1 MSANSDALDNIFQR
15 LASRSEEVRRAAGIN
30 LEEHVITY
38 TQEYPGHDGSKGIW
52 TEAFHK
58 TFEFTRSNN
67 QMERLGA
74 IVAISQLLR
83 LTKDDTPDRA
93 QQKVLRLYEYL
104 RPLTSC
110 SDSIVMFPAAAVV
123 EEMVRQS
130 PTLHTDT
137 FLGKEIGQAMAMLDD
152 TRQEVNRFSA
162 TLLLTAFARSAPAVF
177 FPYISKVLDKI
188 WIPLRDGR
196 TVVRERASML
206 LSTCLDI
213 VKARGD
219 RPANET
225 YRRIFD
231 EARVGLLKAG
241 STEVILGSLLAY
253 NAMLQNQQLSMS
265 EYYRSICELTFKYRD
280 SKEASIRK
288 AVIALIPSMA
298 TFDSDDFEA
307 HYLHKSMTYLLQA
320 LSRQAD
326 RDIAYVALGHMA
338 VHLGSKMR
346 PFIDDIMKIIREQ
359 LRMRGKK
366 NAPYEPPIFQCLA
379 MIATAVGPMVTRQMH
394 EILDLM
400 FPWGLTESLCSTLR
414 SFASH
419 IPPLLKTIQ
428 ERLLDALSLVLTG
441 QPYRPLGAP
450 APRGN
455 VQRDM
460 NLLQTSA
467 GGQSPETLVLAL
479 KVLGEFDFSGHT
491 LNEFVRDGALPYLE
505 HDSPEVRSAAIAAS
519 TQLYVNDPI
528 CHQTSSHSVE
538 IVSDVLEKLLIV
550 AITDPNHSI
559 RYTVLCA
566 LDEKFDRHLAQAEDI
581 RCLFIALNDESFVNR
596 ERAIAIIGRLAHHNP
611 AYVMPH
617 LRKSLINIVTEL
629 EYSTNARQKEESA
642 KLLCL
647 LITAAAGLVK
657 SYAATI
663 LSVLLRTASS
673 PESSIGV
680 QANCTVCIGELARV
694 AGAELVPSIEPIL
707 TLVVDMLNDQSSSTK
722 RDTAL
727 KTLGQIASN
736 TGNVIQPYVDYPQL
750 MGVLFRFL
758 RSETNLNVRQETI
771 RTIGMLGALD
781 PFKHKTLLGEV
792 DVPIEEGPTSRVNDI
807 VLLNNHN
814 SSVNDEFFQ
823 TVVIHSL
830 VNVLHD
836 STYKDHY
843 QAVEAIMMI
852 FRTQRLR
859 CVNFLPQIVP
869 AFLNVIRIAH
879 SSRTELYLKQLAQF
893 ITIVRLHIRSY
904 LNDVFGLIHEFWNPN
919 STLQITIISLVEAVA
934 KAVEGEFK
942 AYLPKLLQQILRS
955 FDGDLSAKN
964 LPELRLNTL
973 LQILKAFYV
982 FGTSIE
988 DYLHLVLP
996 VIVRS
1001 FENPAA
1007 PDALRIAAL
1016 RTTGQL
1022 CRKVNFSDHASQIIH
1037 PLVRA
1042 LGNSSDELRQTAMET
1057 LCVLVLQFGP
1067 DYAIFIPMVNK
1078 ALVEN
1083 KISHP
1088 AYESLVTKLL
1098 NRERLPPNLGP
1109 VERYATDSTVE
1120 PAAPEQLPLKVNQ
1133 QALKLAWDCSHLMS
1147 TSSRTEW
1154 ISWII
1159 GLGHEMMRE
1168 SPSQAIRAA
1177 RSLALSSVAFTKE
1190 LFNVAFYSCWQELFE
1205 SYQEDLW
1212 QNLDRAI
1219 KKDDVPGD
1227 VVNIIL
1233 GATQFL
1239 EHDEKEVAIESR
1251 VLGSVAANYQALAVA
1266 LHYKEQEFF
1275 LDPSKDVIE
1284 DLIDVNQKLQQS
1296 DAAWGTLEWAQTHMG
1311 MTTEVEWYEKLGR
1324 WEEALQVWNQR
1335 DADPDSKF
1343 HEWDI
1348 TEGKVA
1354 CLHAMGEWE
1363 QLSDFVQARWAKR
1376 SAEEKK
1382 LLSPRAAAASWSLK
1396 QWDLMDDYIAAMK
1409 GDGADRAFFKA
1420 ILAVHRNQFSTAS
1433 KQIAKARERLDPELT
1448 TLTGDSY
1455 GRAYDTV
1462 VRIQMLAELEE
1473 IISYKDHAD
1482 DPARQEMQ
1490 RQTWK
1495 KRLAGCQRDVEVWQ
1509 RILQV
1514 RSLVLKPNEDM
1525 DTWIEFADL
1534 CRTSDRLNLAEKTLT
1549 SLVGFPYP
1557 SMDDDMQTR
1566 GRAPPPIIFA
1576 YLRMAWAKNLQNG
1589 SREER
1594 YETLQHLRDFTDQLT
1609 QDVGIGARDANG
1621 QLMLP
1626 DQKLYGSYT
1635 KLLAQ
1640 CHVELG
1646 QWQASIRENQVSS
1659 DPSGILHDYS
1669 LATELDPDWYQ
1680 AWHTWALANFEVI
1693 TQLEVSQQGLSAV
1706 HFTTYIIP
1714 AVEGFLK
1721 SISLSPGN
1729 SLQDTLRLL
1738 TLWFTYGY
1746 SSGVTAAVSQ
1756 GLPTVNID
1764 VWLEVIPQIIA
1775 RIQTP
1780 RQSIQQLLVQLLQDI
1795 GKAHPQALIY
1805 PLTVASKSMVA
1816 ARRTVAQNITRKM
1829 REHSQKIVDQAELVS
1844 TELIRA
1850 AILWHEMWYDG
1861 LEEASKH
1868 YFGDHDIP
1876 GMLSVLEP
1884 LHDLVEA
1891 GPQTLRETSFIQSFG
1906 HDLRIAKEHLKRY
1919 RISQDGTEIQ
1929 QAWDVYYS
1937 VFQRLGKQLK
1947 LLNVIELQY
1956 VSPKLMA
1963 VRDLDIAVPGTYQ
1976 SGKPVIGIK
1985 SVVPTSKVIAS
1996 KQKPRQ
2002 FSLRGMDGKEYTY
2015 CLKGHEDLRQDE
2027 RVMQLF
2033 GLVNTL
2039 LNADHE
2045 CAKRHLSIQRYSVT
2059 PLSPSAGLLGW
2070 VSHSDTMHVLIKQYR
2085 DQRKILVDIEHKLML
2100 QMSDDSYESLP
2111 LLHKVEIF
2119 QYALDNTTGQDLYR
2133 ILWLKS
2139 RNSDI
2144 WLERRTT
2151 YTRSLGL
2158 NSMVGYI
2165 LGLGDRHPSNLL
2177 LDQKSGKIVHI
2188 DFGDCFEVAQLRE
2201 KYPEKVPFRL
2211 TRMLIHAMEVCG
2223 ITGNFS
2229 RSCEVSMEV
2238 LRDNRESLM
2247 AVLEAFVYDPL
2258 FAWRLTATDKRPGG
2272 VGEVKDL
2279 DDPAA
2284 YGKQRKNKANET
2296 EILNDAE
2303 NTEVKNDKGLQVI
2316 DRVRRKLTGR
2326 DFKPD
2331 VVLDVKVQVEK
2342 LVVEATKTENLCVAF
2357 LGWWVTKQ

>member
-1 MSANSDALDNIFQR
+1 MSSQSDALDNIFQR
-15 LASRSEEVRRAAGIN
+15 LAGRSEETRKQAG
-30 LEEHVITY
+30 LDLAEHVTAY
-38 TQEYPGHDGSKGIW
+38 TQEYPGRDGSKGVW
-52 TEAFHK
+52 TEVFHK

-67 QMERLGA
+67 QLERLGA
-74 IVAISQLLR
+74 IVAIAQLLQ

-104 RPLTSC
+104 RPLTTC
-110 SDSIVMFPAAAVV
+110 GDSAVMLPAASVV
-123 EEMVRQS
+123 EQMVS
-130 PTLHTDT
+130 SSSTLHTDI
-137 FLGKEIGQAMAMLDD
+137 FLGKEVGQALVMIEDS
-152 TRQEVNRFSA
+152 RQEVGRFSGS
-162 TLLLTAFARSAPAVF
+162 LLLHAFARSAAGIF
-177 FPYISKVLDKI
+177 QQYIPKVLDKI
-188 WIPLRDGR
+188 WIPLRDPR
-196 TVVRERASML
+196 SVVRERASML
-206 LSTCLDI
+206 LSQCLDI
-213 VKARGD
+213 IKTRD
-219 RPANET
+219 RPTNET
-225 YRRIFD
+225 YRKIFE
-231 EARVGLLKAG
+231 EARSGLLKPS
-241 STEVILGSLLAY
+241 STETVLGSLLAF
-253 NAMLQNQQLSMS
+253 NSMLQNQQLSMA

-280 SKEASIRK
+280 SKEVSIRK

-298 TFDSDDFEA
+298 TYDSDDFEA
-307 HYLHKSMTYLLQA
+307 HYLHRSMAYLLQA
-320 LSRQAD
+320 LNKPAD

-346 PFIDDIMKIIREQ
+346 PFIDDIMKIIREH

-366 NAPYEPPIFQCLA
+366 NAPFEGPIFQCLA
-379 MIATAVGPMVTRQMH
+379 MLATSVGPMLTRQMH
-394 EILDLM
+394 EVLDLM
-400 FPWGLTESLCSTLR
+400 LPWGLSDALYHALEA
-414 SFASH
+414 FAAH
-419 IPPLLKTIQ
+419 IPPLLRTIQ
-428 ERLLDALSLVLTG
+428 EKMLDLLSGILTG
-441 QPYRPLGAP
+441 HPYRPLGAP

-455 VQRDM
+455 VQRDL

-467 GGQSPETLVLAL
+467 GGQPVETLALAL
-479 KVLGEFDFSGHT
+479 KMLGNFDFSGHT
-491 LNEFVRDGALPYLE
+491 LNEFVRDAALPYLE
-505 HDSPEVRSAAIAAS
+505 HDSPEVRREAVHAS
-519 TQLYVNDPI
+519 TQLFINDPI

-550 AITDPNHSI
+550 AITDPNPII
-559 RYTVLCA
+559 RRIVLDS

-581 RCLFIALNDESFVNR
+581 RCLFIALNDEVFQNR
-596 ERAIAIIGRLAHHNP
+596 ERAITIIGRLAQYNP

-629 EYSTNARQKEESA
+629 EYSTNAKQKEDSA

-647 LITAAAGLVK
+647 LIGAAAGLVK
-657 SYAATI
+657 SYAPTI
-663 LSVLLRTASS
+663 LSVLLRTASN
-673 PESSIGV
+673 PDSSIGV
-680 QANCTVCIGELARV
+680 QASCITCIGELARV
-694 AGAELVPSIEPIL
+694 AGEELVPNVQAIISLVIE
-707 TLVVDMLNDQSSSTK
+707 MLNDQSSTLK

-736 TGNVIQPYVDYPQL
+736 TGEVITPYTKHPQL

-758 RSETNLNVRQETI
+758 RMEVNTGIRQETI

-792 DVPIEEGPTSRVNDI
+792 DDPIEEGATSRVNDI

-814 SSVNDEFFQ
+814 SSVNDGFFQ

-893 ITIVRLHIRSY
+893 IGIVRFHIRNY
-904 LNDVFGLIHEFWNPN
+904 LDDVFALIHEFWNPN
-919 STLQITIISLVEAVA
+919 STLQITIISLVEHIA

-955 FDGDLSAKN
+955 FDGDLTAKN

-1007 PDALRIAAL
+1007 PDALRIAAI

-1037 PLVRA
+1037 PLVRT
-1042 LGNSSDELRQTAMET
+1042 LGNSSEELRQAAMET
-1057 LCVLVLQFGP
+1057 LSVLVLQFGP

-1083 KISHP
+1083 RIVHP
-1088 AYESLVTKLL
+1088 GYDQLITKLL
-1098 NRERLPPNLGP
+1098 NRERLPPDLGP
-1109 VERYATDSTVE
+1109 VERYANDQNQE
-1120 PAAPEQLPLKVNQ
+1120 PAAPDQVPLKVNQ
-1133 QALKLAWDCSHLMS
+1133 QALKIAWDCSHLMN
-1147 TSSRTEW
+1147 TTNKTEW

-1177 RSLALSSVAFTKE
+1177 RSLALSSNAFTKE

-1212 QNLDRAI
+1212 HNLDRAI
-1219 KKDDVPGD
+1219 RKEDVPGD
-1227 VVNIIL
+1227 VVNMVL

-1251 VLGSVAANYQALAVA
+1251 VLGSVAINYQALAVA

-1275 LDPSKDVIE
+1275 LDPSADVIE

-1296 DAAWGTLEWAQTHMG
+1296 DAAWGTLEWAQTHMD
-1311 MTTEVEWYEKLGR
+1311 MTTEVVWYEKLGR
-1324 WEEALQVWNQR
+1324 WEEALQVWNAR
-1335 DADPDSKF
+1335 DADPSTTF
-1343 HEWDI
+1343 SEWDI
-1348 TEGKVA
+1348 TEGKVT

-1363 QLSDFVQARWAKR
+1363 QLSDFVQTRWAHR
-1376 SAEEKK
+1376 SADEKK
-1382 LLSPRAAAASWSLK
+1382 ILSPLAAAASWSLK

-1420 ILAVHRNQFSTAS
+1420 ILAVHRNQIPTALR
-1433 KQIAKARERLDPELT
+1433 QIAKARERLDPELT
-1448 TLTGDSY
+1448 SLTGDSY

-1473 IISYKDHAD
+1473 IITYKDHAD
-1482 DPARQEMQ
+1482 EPARQATQ
-1490 RQTWK
+1490 RRTWQ
-1495 KRLAGCQRDVEVWQ
+1495 KRLEGCQRDVEVWQ

-1525 DTWIEFADL
+1525 DTWIQFADL

-1557 SMDDDMQTR
+1557 NMDETR

-1594 YETLQHLRDFTDQLT
+1594 YETLQHLRDFTDQLSD
-1609 QDVGIGARDANG
+1609 DVGIGARDASHR
-1621 QLMLP
+1621 LLLP
-1626 DQKLYGSYT
+1626 DPKAYGVYT

-1646 QWQASIRENQVSS
+1646 QWQATLRENQATS
-1659 DPSGILHDYS
+1659 DPSGILQDYS
-1669 LATELDPDWYQ
+1669 LATELDPEWYQ

-1693 TQLEVSQQGLSAV
+1693 AQLEVSQQGLSAA

-1714 AVEGFLK
+1714 AVEGFLR
-1721 SISLSPGN
+1721 SIALSPGN

-1746 SSGVTAAVSQ
+1746 SSGVTAAVNQ

-1780 RQSIQQLLVQLLQDI
+1780 RQSIQQLIVQLLHDI

-1805 PLTVASKSMVA
+1805 PLTVASKSTVE
-1816 ARRTVAQNITRKM
+1816 ARRTVAQNITHKM
-1829 REHSQKIVDQAELVS
+1829 REHSPNVVDQAELVS

-1850 AILWHEMWYDG
+1850 AILWHEIWYDG

-1876 GMLSVLEP
+1876 GMLAVLEP

-1919 RISQDGTEIQ
+1919 RLTQDGAEVQ

-1976 SGKPVIGIK
+1976 SGKPIIAIRNVI
-1985 SVVPTSKVIAS
+1985 PTFKVISS

-2002 FSLRGMDGKEYTY
+2002 CSMVGRDGKEYAFL
-2015 CLKGHEDLRQDE
+2015 LKGHEDLRQDE

-2045 CAKRHLSIQRYSVT
+2045 STKRHLSIQRFSVT

-2070 VSHSDTMHVLIKQYR
+2070 VQHSDTFHVLIKQYR
-2085 DQRKILVDIEHKLML
+2085 DQRKILVDIEHKLMQ
-2100 QMSDDSYESLP
+2100 QMSDESYDSLP

-2151 YTRSLGL
+2151 YTRSLGV

-2177 LDQKSGKIVHI
+2177 LDQTTGKMVHI
-2188 DFGDCFEVAQLRE
+2188 DFGDCFEVAQQRD

-2238 LRDNRESLM
+2238 LRENRESLM

-2258 FAWRLTATDKRPGG
+2258 IAWRLTATDKGPGG
-2272 VGEVKDL
+2272 ASEVKDL
-2279 DDPAA
+2279 DDPNA
-2284 YGKQRKNKANET
+2284 YGKHRKGKANET
-2296 EILNDAE
+2296 EILNEAE

-2316 DRVRRKLTGR
+2316 ERVRRKLTGR

-2331 VVLDVKVQVEK
+2331 VVLDVKAQVEK
-2342 LVVEATKTENLCVAF
+2342 LVMEATKTENLCVAF
-2357 LGWWVTKQ
+2357 LGWCSFW

>member
-1 MSANSDALDNIFQR
+1 MSTQTDVLDNIFQR
-15 LASRSEEVRRAAGIN
+15 LASRSEEVRSQAGED
-30 LEEHVITY
+30 LSEHVTAY
-38 TQEYPGHDGSKGIW
+38 TQEYPGHDGTKGVW
-52 TEAFHK
+52 TEVFHK
-58 TFEFTRSNN
+58 TFEYTRSNN
-67 QMERLGA
+67 QLERLGA
-74 IVAISQLLR
+74 IMAIAQLLS

-104 RPLTSC
+104 RPLTTC
-110 SDSIVMFPAAAVV
+110 GDSTVMLPAASVV
-123 EEMVRQS
+123 EDMVRQS

-137 FLGKEIGQAMAMLDD
+137 FLGKEIGQALVMIDD
-152 TRQEVNRFSA
+152 TRNEISRFSG
-162 TLLLTAFARSAPAVF
+162 TLLLYSFARSAPAVF
-177 FPYISKVLDKI
+177 YQYIPKILDKI
-188 WIPLRDGR
+188 WTPLRDYR
-196 TVVRERASML
+196 SVVRERASML
-206 LSTCLDI
+206 LSISLDT

-219 RPANET
+219 RPSTDT
-225 YRRIFD
+225 YRKIYE
-231 EARVGLLKAG
+231 EARVGLLKAS
-241 STEVILGSLLAY
+241 STDVILGSLLAF
-253 NAMLQNQQLSMS
+253 NAMLQNQHISMA

-280 SKEASIRK
+280 SKEVAIRK

-298 TFDSDDFEA
+298 TYDTEDFEA
-307 HYLHKSMTYLLQA
+307 HYLSKSMNYLLGA
-320 LSRQAD
+320 LQRQAD
-326 RDIAYVALGHMA
+326 RDIAYVALGHMTL
-338 VHLGSKMR
+338 HLGSRVK
-346 PFIDDIMKIIREQ
+346 PFIEELMKTIREH

-366 NAPYEPPIFQCLA
+366 NAPYEAPIFQCLA
-379 MIATAVGPMVTRQMH
+379 MCATSVGPMLTRQMH
-394 EILDLM
+394 EVLDLM
-400 FPWGLTESLCSTLR
+400 LPWGLSEPLCNVLD

-419 IPPLLKTIQ
+419 IPPLLRTIQ
-428 ERLLDALSLVLTG
+428 ERLLDMLSMILTG

-450 APRGN
+450 APRGG
-455 VQRDM
+455 RDV

-467 GGQSPETLVLAL
+467 GGQSTDTIKLAL
-479 KVLGEFDFSGHT
+479 HLLGAFDFSGHT
-491 LNEFVRDGALPYLE
+491 LNEFVRDAALPYLE
-505 HDSPEVRSAAIAAS
+505 HDSLDVRREAIQAS
-519 TQLYVNDPI
+519 TQLFINDPI

-538 IVSDVLEKLLIV
+538 IVSDVLEKLLTV
-550 AITDPNHSI
+550 AITDPNSSI
-559 RYTVLCA
+559 RRTVLDS
-566 LDEKFDRHLAQAEDI
+566 LDEKFDRHLAQADDI
-581 RCLFIALNDESFVNR
+581 RCLFIALNDEVFQNR

-647 LITAAAGLVK
+647 LIAAAAGLVK
-657 SYAATI
+657 SYAPTI
-663 LSVLLRTASS
+663 LSVLLRTASN
-673 PESSIGV
+673 PESSVAV
-680 QANCTVCIGELARV
+680 QAECLKCIGELARV
-694 AGAELVPSIEPIL
+694 AGEELVPSVKQIL
-707 TLVVDMLNDQSSSTK
+707 VLVIDMLNDQSSSAK

-736 TGNVIQPYVDYPQL
+736 AGEVIRPYADYPQL
-750 MGVLFRFL
+750 MGLLFRFL
-758 RSETNLNVRQETI
+758 RSESNLDVRQETI

-781 PFKHKTLLGEV
+781 PFKHKTLLG
-792 DVPIEEGPTSRVNDI
+792 DVGDPIDEGTTSRVNDI
-807 VLLNNHN
+807 VLLNQHN

-836 STYKDHY
+836 PAYKDHY

-852 FRTQRLR
+852 FRTQGLR

-879 SSRTELYLKQLAQF
+879 SSRTELYFKQLAQF
-893 ITIVRLHIRSY
+893 ISIVKQHIRNY
-904 LNDVFGLIHEFWNPN
+904 LNEIFELIHEFWNPN
-919 STLQITIISLVEAVA
+919 STLQITIISLVEAIA

-955 FDGDLSAKN
+955 FDGDLSAKH

-982 FGTSIE
+982 FGESIE

-1007 PDALRIAAL
+1007 PDSLRIASL

-1037 PLVRA
+1037 PLVRT
-1042 LGNSSDELRQTAMET
+1042 LGHSSEELRQTAMET
-1057 LCVLVLQFGP
+1057 LSVLVLQFGP

-1083 KISHP
+1083 KITHP
-1088 AYESLVTKLL
+1088 GYEALVTKLL
-1098 NRERLPPNLGP
+1098 NRERLPPDLGP
-1109 VERYATDSTVE
+1109 VERYLNDTSSE
-1120 PAAPEQLPLKVNQ
+1120 PVAADQVPLKVNQ
-1133 QALKLAWDCSHLMS
+1133 QALKLAWDCSHLL
-1147 TSSRTEW
+1147 TTTSRTEW

-1212 QNLDRAI
+1212 HNLDRAI
-1219 KKDDVPGD
+1219 KKEDVPGD
-1227 VVNIIL
+1227 VVNMIL

-1275 LDPSKDVIE
+1275 IDPSKEVIE

-1335 DADPDSKF
+1335 DSDPTTTF
-1343 HEWDI
+1343 TEWEI
-1348 TEGKVA
+1348 TEGKVT
-1354 CLHAMGEWE
+1354 CLHAIGEWE
-1363 QLSDFVQARWAKR
+1363 QLSDFVQARWANR
-1376 SAEEKK
+1376 TAEEKK
-1382 LLSPRAAAASWSLK
+1382 LLSPLAAAASWSLK
-1396 QWDLMDDYIAAMK
+1396 QWDLMDDYISAMK

-1420 ILAVHRNQFSTAS
+1420 ILAVHRNQIPQALR
-1433 KQIAKARERLDPELT
+1433 QIAKARERLDPELT

-1473 IISYKDHAD
+1473 IIAYKDHAD
-1482 DPARQEMQ
+1482 EPVRQEMQ

-1495 KRLAGCQRDVEVWQ
+1495 KRLDGCQRDVEVWQ

-1534 CRTSDRLNLAEKTLT
+1534 CRTSDRLNLAEKTLA
-1549 SLVGFPYP
+1549 SLVGFSYP
-1557 SMDDDMQTR
+1557 SMEDTR

-1576 YLRMAWAKNLQNG
+1576 YLRMIWAKNLQSG

-1594 YETLQHLRDFTDQLT
+1594 FETLQHLREFTDQLT
-1609 QDVGIGARDANG
+1609 DDVGIGARDANG
-1621 QLMLP
+1621 SLMLP
-1626 DQKLYGSYT
+1626 DQKAYGSYT

-1646 QWQASIRENQVSS
+1646 QWQAQVRENQASN
-1659 DPSGILHDYS
+1659 DPTGILQDYS
-1669 LATELDPDWYQ
+1669 LATELDPEWYQ
-1680 AWHTWALANFEVI
+1680 AWHTWALANFQVI
-1693 TQLEVSQQGLSAV
+1693 TQLEVSQQGLSPG

-1714 AVEGFLK
+1714 AVGGFLK

-1746 SSGVTAAVSQ
+1746 SSGVTAAVMQ
-1756 GLPTVNID
+1756 GLPTVNVD

-1780 RQSIQQLLVQLLQDI
+1780 RQSIQQLIIQLLKDI

-1805 PLTVASKSMVA
+1805 PLTVASKSNVS
-1816 ARRTVAQNITRKM
+1816 ARRTVAQNITHKM

-1850 AILWHEMWYDG
+1850 AILWHEMWHDG

-1868 YFGDHDIP
+1868 YFGDQDIP
-1876 GMLSVLEP
+1876 GMLAVLEP
-1884 LHDLVEA
+1884 LHDIVEA

-1906 HDLRIAKEHLKRY
+1906 HDLRNAREHLKRY
-1919 RISQDGTEIQ
+1919 RMNSDSNEIQ
-1929 QAWDVYYS
+1929 QAWELYYQ
-1937 VFQRLGKQLK
+1937 VFQRLVKQLK
-1947 LLNVIELQY
+1947 LLNVVELQY

-1963 VRDLDIAVPGTYQ
+1963 ARDLDIAVPGTYQ

-1985 SVVPTSKVIAS
+1985 SVNPTFKVIAS

-2002 FSLRGMDGKEYTY
+2002 ISMRGMDGKEYAY

-2039 LNADHE
+2039 LNTDQD
-2045 CAKRHLSIQRYSVT
+2045 CAKRHLSIQRFSVT
-2059 PLSPSAGLLGW
+2059 PLSPSAGVLGW
-2070 VSHSDTMHVLIKQYR
+2070 VPHSDTVHVLIKQYR
-2085 DQRKILVDIEHKLML
+2085 DQRKILVDIEHKLMQ
-2100 QMSDDSYESLP
+2100 QMSDESYEFLP

-2139 RNSDI
+2139 RNSDV

-2151 YTRSLGL
+2151 YTRSLAL

-2177 LDQKSGKIVHI
+2177 LDQVTGKVVHI
-2188 DFGDCFEVAQLRE
+2188 DFGDCFEIAQQRD
-2201 KYPEKVPFRL
+2201 KYPERVPFRL

-2258 FAWRLTATDKRPGG
+2258 IAWRLTATTRPGG
-2272 VGEVKDL
+2272 ASEVQDL
-2279 DDPAA
+2279 DDAAA

-2303 NTEVKNDKGLQVI
+2303 GTEVKNDKGLQVI
-2316 DRVRRKLTGR
+2316 ERVRRKLTGR

-2331 VVLDVKVQVEK
+2331 VVLDVKTQVEK

-2357 LGWWVTKQ
+2357 LGWCSFW

>member
-1 MSANSDALDNIFQR
+1 MSSQSDVLDNIFQR
-15 LASRSEEVRRAAGIN
+15 LSARSEDVRAQAGQD
-30 LEEHVITY
+30 LAEHVVAY
-38 TQEYPGHDGSKGIW
+38 TQEYPGHDASKGVW
-52 TEAFHK
+52 AQVFHK

-67 QMERLGA
+67 QLERLGA
-74 IVAISQLLR
+74 IIAISQLLQ

-104 RPLTSC
+104 RPLTTC
-110 SDSIVMFPAAAVV
+110 GDSTVMLPASLVV
-123 EEMVRQS
+123 EDMVRNS

-137 FLGKEIGQAMAMLDD
+137 FLGKEVGQALVMIDD
-152 TRQEVNRFSA
+152 SRQEVGRFSGA
-162 TLLLTAFARSAPAVF
+162 LLLYAFARAAPGVF
-177 FPYISKVLDKI
+177 HQYIPKVLEKI
-188 WIPLRDGR
+188 WIPLRDSR
-196 TVVRERASML
+196 SVVRERASML
-206 LSTCLDI
+206 LSTCLDTL
-213 VKARGD
+213 KTRGD
-219 RPANET
+219 RPSTDT
-225 YRRIFD
+225 YRKIFE
-231 EARVGLLKAG
+231 EARLGLLKAS
-241 STEVILGSLLAY
+241 STESILGSLLAF
-253 NAMLQNQQLSMS
+253 NSMLQNQQLSMA

-280 SKEASIRK
+280 SKEVSIRK

-298 TFDSDDFEA
+298 TYDSDDFEA
-307 HYLHKSMTYLLQA
+307 HYLHRSMAYLLQA
-320 LSRQAD
+320 LNRPAD
-326 RDIAYVALGHMA
+326 RDISYVALGHMA
-338 VHLGSKMR
+338 VHLGSKMK
-346 PFIDDIMKIIREQ
+346 PFIDDIMRIIRDH

-366 NAPYEPPIFQCLA
+366 NAPYEAPIFQCLA
-379 MIATAVGPMVTRQMH
+379 MLATSVGPMLTRQMH

-400 FPWGLTESLCSTLR
+400 FPWGLSEPLCTALQAT
-414 SFASH
+414 ASH
-419 IPPLLKTIQ
+419 IPPLLRTIQ
-428 ERLLDALSLVLTG
+428 DRLLEMLSQTLTG
-441 QPYRPLGAP
+441 QSYRPLGAP
-450 APRGN
+450 APRGGA
-455 VQRDM
+455 QMDL
-460 NLLQTSA
+460 NLLQSTTNA
-467 GGQSPETLVLAL
+467 QSTDTLKLAL
-479 KVLGEFDFSGHT
+479 RLLARFDFVGHT
-491 LNEFVRDGALPYLE
+491 LSEFVRDAALPYLE
-505 HDSPEVRSAAIAAS
+505 HDSVEVRREAVLA
-519 TQLYVNDPI
+519 TTTLFMTDPI
-528 CHQTSSHSVE
+528 CQQTSSNSVE
-538 IVSDVLEKLLIV
+538 IVNDVLSKLLTV
-550 AITDPNHSI
+550 AITDPNAGI
-559 RYTVLCA
+559 RRTVLDH
-566 LDEKFDRHLAQAEDI
+566 LEDKFDRHLAQAADI
-581 RCLFIALNDESFVNR
+581 RCLFIALNDEVFGNR
-596 ERAIAIIGRLAHHNP
+596 ERTISIIGRLAHHNP

-647 LITAAAGLVK
+647 MIGAAAGLVK
-657 SYAATI
+657 SYAPTI

-680 QANCTVCIGELARV
+680 QAECLKCIGELARV
-694 AGAELVPSIEPIL
+694 AGEELVPSVRAILDLVIE
-707 TLVVDMLNDQSSSTK
+707 MLNDQSSPAK

-736 TGNVIQPYVDYPQL
+736 TGEVIKPYTDYPQL

-758 RSETNLNVRQETI
+758 RMEANSSVRQETI
-771 RTIGMLGALD
+771 KTIGMLGALD
-781 PFKHKTLLGEV
+781 PFKHKTLLGDV
-792 DVPIEEGPTSRVNDI
+792 DDPIDEGTTSRVNDI
-807 VLLNNHN
+807 VLLNQHN

-893 ITIVRLHIRSY
+893 ITIVKLHIRNY
-904 LNDVFGLIHEFWNPN
+904 LNDVFDLIHEFWNPN
-919 STLQITIISLVEAVA
+919 STLQITIISLVEAIA

-955 FDGDLSAKN
+955 FDGDLSAKH
-964 LPELRLNTL
+964 LPELKLNTL

-982 FGTSIE
+982 FGESIE

-1007 PDALRIAAL
+1007 PDSLRIAAL

-1037 PLVRA
+1037 PLVRT
-1042 LGNSSDELRQTAMET
+1042 LGNSSEELRQTAMET

-1088 AYESLVTKLL
+1088 GYEALITKLL
-1098 NRERLPPNLGP
+1098 NRERLPPDLGP
-1109 VERYATDSTVE
+1109 VERYASDSAAE
-1120 PAAPEQLPLKVNQ
+1120 ASAPEPVALKVNQ
-1133 QALKLAWDCSHLMS
+1133 QALKLAWDCSHLLN
-1147 TSSRTEW
+1147 TNSRTEW

-1212 QNLDRAI
+1212 HNLDRAI

-1227 VVNIIL
+1227 VVNMIL

-1275 LDPSKDVIE
+1275 LDPSKEVIE

-1296 DAAWGTLEWAQTHMG
+1296 DAAWGTLEWAQTEMG

-1324 WEEALQVWNQR
+1324 WEEALQVWNER
-1335 DADPDSKF
+1335 DADASTAF
-1343 HEWDI
+1343 SEWEI
-1348 TEGKVA
+1348 TEGKVT

-1363 QLSDFVQARWAKR
+1363 QLSDFVQARWANR
-1376 SAEEKK
+1376 TAEEKK
-1382 LLSPRAAAASWSLK
+1382 LLSPLAAAASWSLK
-1396 QWDLMDDYIAAMK
+1396 QWDLMDDYISAMK

-1420 ILAVHRNQFSTAS
+1420 ILAVHRNQIPAAL
-1433 KQIAKARERLDPELT
+1433 KQISKARERLDPELT

-1473 IISYKDHAD
+1473 IIAYKDHAD
-1482 DPARQEMQ
+1482 EPARQEMQ

-1549 SLVGFPYP
+1549 SLVGFQYP
-1557 SMDDDMQTR
+1557 SMEDTR

-1576 YLRMAWAKNLQNG
+1576 YLRMAWAKNLQID

-1609 QDVGIGARDANG
+1609 DDVGIGARGPNG
-1621 QLMLP
+1621 RLMLP

-1646 QWQASIRENQVSS
+1646 QWQATLRESQGSA
-1659 DPSGILHDYS
+1659 DPSGILHDYC
-1669 LATELDPDWYQ
+1669 LATELDPEWYQ

-1693 TQLEVSQQGLSAV
+1693 TQLEVSQQGLSPV

-1780 RQSIQQLLVQLLQDI
+1780 RQSIQQLIVQLLHDI

-1805 PLTVASKSMVA
+1805 PLTVASKSTVA
-1816 ARRTVAQNITRKM
+1816 ARRTVAQNITHKM
-1829 REHSQKIVDQAELVS
+1829 REHSPKIVDQAELVS

-1876 GMLSVLEP
+1876 GMLGVLEP
-1884 LHDLVEA
+1884 LHEIVEN

-1906 HDLRIAKEHLKRY
+1906 HDLRIAREHLKRY
-1919 RISQDGTEIQ
+1919 RITQDGTEIQ

-1976 SGKPVIGIK
+1976 SGKPIIGIK
-1985 SVVPTSKVIAS
+1985 NVIPTFKVIAS

-2002 FSLRGMDGKEYTY
+2002 CSMRGMDGKEYAY

-2039 LNADHE
+2039 LNNDHE
-2045 CAKRHLSIQRYSVT
+2045 SAKRHLSIQRFSVT

-2070 VSHSDTMHVLIKQYR
+2070 VTHSDTIHVLIKQYR
-2085 DQRKILVDIEHKLML
+2085 DQRKILVDIEHKLMQ
-2100 QMSDDSYESLP
+2100 QMSDESYDSLP

-2177 LDQKSGKIVHI
+2177 LDQITGKMVHI
-2188 DFGDCFEVAQLRE
+2188 DFGDCFEVAQQRD

-2258 FAWRLTATDKRPGG
+2258 IAWRLTATDKRPGG

-2279 DDPAA
+2279 DDPAV

-2296 EILNDAE
+2296 EILNDVE

-2316 DRVRRKLTGR
+2316 ERVRRKLTGR

-2331 VVLDVKVQVEK
+2331 VVLDVKSQVEK

-2357 LGWWVTKQ
+2357 LGWCSFW